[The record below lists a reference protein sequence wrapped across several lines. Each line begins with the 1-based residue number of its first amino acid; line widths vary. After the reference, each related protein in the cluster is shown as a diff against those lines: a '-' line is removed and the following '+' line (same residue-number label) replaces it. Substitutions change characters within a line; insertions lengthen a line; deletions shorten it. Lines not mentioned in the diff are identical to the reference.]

1 MPDNT
6 TTSTGTQDAAPVA
19 DLRHASAGPGGPTP
33 EQLALRRRFPTA
45 LDLRAR
51 ARKRLPNFAFEYVDG
66 GAGGADKGIE
76 RNWNAFDCIE
86 MMPRYGNMIK
96 PPPTNTTLF
105 GKPYSAPIGI
115 SPIGGP
121 GTGFPGAETYMAKAA
136 QAAKVPYT
144 LGVLSAITMERAME
158 IAGDV
163 AWLQMYRFSNDN
175 HKIGLDLVR
184 RASECGINAVVLTWD
199 TPVRTTRTREVKAG
213 IMSPFK
219 LNMRLRMDA
228 LSSPHWFMSMLK
240 NGIPRWLNLR
250 PYMGDVS
257 LEEAAAF
264 MRREQGGAFTWDE
277 LKMYRDAFK
286 GPLLVKGVLHPADA
300 ERLVEMGIDGIFVT
314 NHGGRQIE
322 ALPAS
327 ADALPVIKSAVG
339 DKATLVVDSGVR
351 SGVDVAR
358 ACAIGAD
365 AAFAGKAFL
374 WSLGALGGDGPGH
387 MIDLFKQELSSTLG
401 QLGCADVDQLRG
413 VKTRHPSAWTAADFA
428 D

>member
-1 MPDNT
+1 MPDD
-6 TTSTGTQDAAPVA
+6 TSKLEAPVA

-33 EQLALRRRFPTA
+33 EQLALRRRYPTA
-45 LDLRAR
+45 LDLRVR

-66 GAGGADKGIE
+66 GAGGADLGIA
-76 RNWNAFDCIE
+76 RNWGAFDSIE
-86 MMPRYGNMIK
+86 MMPRYGNMVR

-105 GKPYSAPIGI
+105 GEPYAAPIGI

-121 GTGFPGAETYMAKAA
+121 GTGFPGAETYLARAA

-158 IAGDV
+158 IAPDV
-163 AWLQMYRFSNDN
+163 AWLQLYRFSNDN
-175 HKIGLDLVR
+175 HRIGLDLVR
-184 RASECGINAVVLTWD
+184 RANECGIHALVLTWD

-228 LSSPHWFMSMLK
+228 LSSPHWFMSMVK

-277 LKMYRDAFK
+277 IKMYRDAFK
-286 GPLLVKGVLHPADA
+286 GPLVIKGVLHPEDA
-300 ERLVEMGIDGIFVT
+300 ERLVEMGVDGVFVT

-327 ADALPVIKSAVG
+327 VDALPAIVSAVG
-339 DKATLVVDSGVR
+339 DKATIIVDSGVR
-351 SGVDVAR
+351 SGVDAAR
-358 ACAIGAD
+358 ALALGAD

-401 QLGCADVDQLRG
+401 QLGCADVAALRG
-413 VKTRHPSAWTAADFA
+413 VKLRHPGAWTSDDFVV
-428 D
+428 